1 MESQESSLSLEK
13 YWQVL
18 KRRWVPGLAIFF
30 PVFLLSLLSSS
41 LKKPTY
47 IAEGKLLFQRTDV
60 TSSLTGLGA
69 EISKLESVGQDTTSS
84 PLQTEAEIIRS
95 VPVVQ
100 KTIKRLKLQ
109 DNDGNLL
116 KYEEFLKNLTVND
129 IKKTD
134 VLQVSYKDSEPEKAA
149 KVVNTLI
156 SAYLEHN
163 VSSRRKAARAA
174 REFIQQQ
181 LPKAEAIVSK
191 AEAELANFREKNNVF
206 ALQEEA
212 SKSIESLRNLQS
224 QIGDIKTKL
233 ADISARS
240 QQIRQQLNVNSQQAL
255 DITSLNQ
262 AGGVQDIL
270 REVQQVESQLAS
282 RRTVLTDTHPEII
295 ALESKYNAL
304 KSLLQNRI
312 RQTLGTNGQQLD
324 GIDGRL
330 QVGDLKQQ
338 LAAELVNLEST
349 SLGLNSQI
357 AVLSELQTSYK
368 QRLENLPKLEQQQ
381 RQLERKIEA
390 AQSTYSLLLKKL
402 QEARIAENQNIGNA
416 SEVSEALVPQEPIS
430 SPLLNYLSASLLG
443 MLVSLATMYLLE
455 SQDKSIKTIEEA
467 KELTGLTLLGVIP
480 DFSKPKKSILSKQEV
495 EVAYPTLM
503 VRDAPRSPISE
514 AFRMLRANLKFMSA
528 DKELKVMVVTSS
540 VPQEG
545 KSTVAANLA
554 TSMAQMERRVLLIDG
569 DLHRPSQHHIWELPN
584 SEGLSNVIVG
594 QIEVMRAIK
603 KGMDNLDVLTCGAV
617 PPSPA
622 SLLDSKR
629 MASLIDSFRSY
640 YDYVIIDAPSLNLAA
655 DAATLGQMA
664 DGVLL
669 VVRPGVVDSV
679 NAAFACEML
688 EKSGQNVLGQVVNG
702 VVQKNERHM
711 NYYYK
716 EEYPEEKVTTVEAVK
731 L

>member
-1 MESQESSLSLEK
+1 MESQESSLSLDK

-18 KRRWVPGLAIFF
+18 KRRWVPGLAAFF

-41 LKKPTY
+41 LKKP
-47 IAEGKLLFQRTDV
+47 IFVAEGKLQFQRTNA
-60 TSSLTGLGA
+60 TSSLTEFGTNIG
-69 EISKLESVGQDTTSS
+69 KLESVAQDNTSN

-100 KTIKRLKLQ
+100 KTIRQLNLQ
-109 DNDGNLL
+109 DEDGTLL
-116 KYEEFLKNLTVND
+116 DYEDFLEKLTVSD

-134 VLQVSYKDSEPEKAA
+134 VLTVSYKDSEPQKAA
-149 KVVNTLI
+149 KVVNTLMA
-156 SAYLEHN
+156 AYLEHN
-163 VSSRRKAARAA
+163 VSSRRKAATSA
-174 REFIQQQ
+174 REFIETQ
-181 LPKAEAIVSK
+181 LPKAEAVVSK
-191 AEAELANFREKNNVF
+191 AEAQLARFREKNKVY

-212 SKSIESLRNLQS
+212 SQSLQVLGNLQN
-224 QIGDIKTKL
+224 QVGEIRIRL

-240 QQIRQQLNVNSQQAL
+240 QQIRKQLDVNSQQAL
-255 DITSLNQ
+255 QMTSLNQ
-262 AGGVQDIL
+262 AAGVQDIL
-270 REVQQVESQLAS
+270 KEVQQVEAQLAS
-282 RRTVLTDTHPEII
+282 RRTVLTNTHPEIL

-304 KSLLQNRI
+304 RNLLQNRI
-312 RQTLGTNGQQLD
+312 RRTVGTNAGQLD
-324 GIDGRL
+324 SRL
-330 QVGDLKQQ
+330 QEGELKQQ
-338 LAAELVNLEST
+338 LAGELVNLEST
-349 SLGLNSQI
+349 SLGLTNQL

-381 RQLERKIEA
+381 RELERKVEA

-402 QEARIAENQNIGNA
+402 QETSIAENQNIGNA
-416 SEVSEALVPQEPIS
+416 SRVSEALVPQEPVS
-430 SPLLNYLSASLLG
+430 SPLINYLSASLLG

-480 DFSKPKKSILSKQEV
+480 DFSKPKKSILGKQDSEAV
-495 EVAYPTLM
+495 YPTLM

-528 DKELKVMVVTSS
+528 DKELKVIVVTSS

-569 DLHRPSQHHIWELPN
+569 DLHRPFQHHIWELPN
-584 SEGLSNVIVG
+584 AQGLSNVIVG
-594 QIEVMRAIK
+594 QVEVMAAIK
-603 KGMDNLDVLTCGAV
+603 KGMDNLDVLTCGSV

-629 MASLIDSFRSY
+629 MASLIGSFRSY

-688 EKSGQNVLGQVVNG
+688 EKSGQKVLGQVVNG
-702 VVQKNERHM
+702 VVPKNERHI
-711 NYYYK
+711 NYYFR
-716 EEYPEEKVTTVEAVK
+716 EEYPEEKITTIDAVK
-731 L
+731 V

>member
-1 MESQESSLSLEK
+1 MESQESSLSVDK

-18 KRRWVPGLAIFF
+18 KRRCVPGLAAFF
-30 PVFLLSLLSSS
+30 PVFLLSLLSTS
-41 LKKPTY
+41 LKKPIY
-47 IAEGKLLFQRTDV
+47 VAEGKLQFQRTNA
-60 TSSLTGLGA
+60 TSSLTEFGTSIG
-69 EISKLESVGQDTTSS
+69 KLESVTQDNTSS

-100 KTIKRLKLQ
+100 KTIRKLNLK
-109 DNDGNLL
+109 DEDGTLL
-116 KYEEFLKNLTVND
+116 DYEDFLENLTVSD
-129 IKKTD
+129 IEKTD
-134 VLQVSYKDSEPEKAA
+134 VLKVSFKDSQPQKAA
-149 KVVNTLI
+149 QVVNTLMA
-156 SAYLEHN
+156 AYLEHN
-163 VSSRRKAARAA
+163 VSSRRKAAASA
-174 REFIQQQ
+174 RKFIEEQ
-181 LPKAEAIVSK
+181 LPKAEAVVSK
-191 AEAELANFREKNNVF
+191 AEADLASFREKNKVYS
-206 ALQEEA
+206 LQEEA
-212 SKSIESLRNLQS
+212 SQSIEVLGSLQN
-224 QIGDIKTKL
+224 QIGDIKIKL

-240 QQIRQQLNVNSQQAL
+240 QQIRNQLDINSQQAL
-255 DITSLNQ
+255 NMTSLNQ
-262 AGGVQDIL
+262 AAGVQDVL
-270 REVQQVESQLAS
+270 KEVQQLESQLAS
-282 RRTVLTDTHPEII
+282 RRTVLKNSHPEII

-304 KSLLQNRI
+304 RRLLQDRI
-312 RQTLGTNGQQLD
+312 RQTVGSDGQL
-324 GIDGRL
+324 DGRL
-330 QVGDLKQQ
+330 QEGELKQQ

-349 SLGLNSQI
+349 SLGLTNQL
-357 AVLSELQTSYK
+357 AVLSDLQTSYK

-381 RQLERKIEA
+381 RELERKVEA

-402 QEARIAENQNIGNA
+402 QETRIAENQNVGNA
-416 SEVSEALVPQEPIS
+416 NEVSQALVPQEPVS
-430 SPLLNYLSASLLG
+430 STLINYLSASLLG

-480 DFSKPKKSILSKQEV
+480 DFSRPKKPIIGRQES
-495 EVAYPTLM
+495 EAAYPTLM

-528 DKELKVMVVTSS
+528 DKELKVIVVTSS

-584 SEGLSNVIVG
+584 AQGLSNVIVG
-594 QIEVMRAIK
+594 QVEVMTAIR

-629 MASLIDSFRSY
+629 MASLIESFRSY

-669 VVRPGVVDSV
+669 VVRPGMVDSV

-702 VVQKNERHM
+702 VVPKNERHI
-711 NYYYK
+711 NYYFK
-716 EEYPEEKVTTVEAVK
+716 EEYPEEKVTTIDAVK
-731 L
+731 V

>member
-1 MESQESSLSLEK
+1 MESQESNLSLDK

-18 KRRWVPGLAIFF
+18 KRRCVPGLAAFF
-30 PVFLLSLLSSS
+30 PVFLLSLLSTS
-41 LKKPTY
+41 LKKPIY
-47 IAEGKLLFQRTDV
+47 IAEGKLQFQRTNA
-60 TSSLTGLGA
+60 TSSLTEFGTSIG
-69 EISKLESVGQDTTSS
+69 KLESVTENTSN

-100 KTIKRLKLQ
+100 KTIRELNLRDEDGKLIEYK
-109 DNDGNLL
+109 D
-116 KYEEFLKNLTVND
+116 FLDKLTVND
-129 IKKTD
+129 IEKTD
-134 VLQVSYKDSEPEKAA
+134 VLTVSYKDSQPQKAA
-149 KVVNTLI
+149 KVVNALMA
-156 SAYLEHN
+156 AYLEHN
-163 VSSRRKAARAA
+163 VSSRRKAAASA
-174 REFIQQQ
+174 RKFIEEQ
-181 LPKAEAIVSK
+181 LPKAEAVVSK
-191 AEAELANFREKNNVF
+191 AEADLAKFRENNKVY

-212 SKSIESLRNLQS
+212 NQSIEVLGNLQN
-224 QIGDIKTKL
+224 QVGEIKTRL

-240 QQIRQQLNVNSQQAL
+240 QQINNQLGINSQQAL
-255 DITSLNQ
+255 NMNSLNQ
-262 AGGVQDIL
+262 AAGVQDVL
-270 REVQQVESQLAS
+270 KEVQQLESQLAS
-282 RRTVLTDTHPEII
+282 RRTVLTDNHPEII
-295 ALESKYNAL
+295 ALENKYNAL
-304 KSLLQNRI
+304 RRLLQDRI
-312 RQTLGTNGQQLD
+312 RQTVGSN
-324 GIDGRL
+324 GRL
-330 QVGDLKQQ
+330 DDRLQEGELKQQ

-349 SLGLNSQI
+349 SLGLTNQL

-368 QRLENLPKLEQQQ
+368 ERLKNLPKLEQQQ
-381 RQLERKIEA
+381 RELERKVEA

-402 QEARIAENQNIGNA
+402 QETRIAENQNVGNA
-416 SEVSEALVPQEPIS
+416 SEVSQALVPQEPVS
-430 SPLLNYLSASLLG
+430 SPLINYLSASLLG
-443 MLVSLATMYLLE
+443 MLVSFATMYLLE

-467 KELTGLTLLGVIP
+467 KELTELTLLGVIP
-480 DFSKPKKSILSKQEV
+480 DFSKPKKSILGRQES
-495 EVAYPTLM
+495 EAAYPSLM
-503 VRDAPRSPISE
+503 VRYAPRSPISE

-528 DKELKVMVVTSS
+528 DKELKVIVVTSS

-584 SEGLSNVIVG
+584 AEGLSNVIVG
-594 QIEVMRAIK
+594 QVEVMAAIK

-629 MASLIDSFRSY
+629 MASLIESFRSY

-702 VVQKNERHM
+702 VVPKNERHI
-711 NYYYK
+711 NYYFK
-716 EEYPEEKVTTVEAVK
+716 EEYPDEKVTTVDAVK
-731 L
+731 V

>member
-1 MESQESSLSLEK
+1 MESQESSLSIDR

-18 KRRWVPGLAIFF
+18 KRRWVPGLAAFF

-41 LKKPTY
+41 LKKPTFV
-47 IAEGKLLFQRTDV
+47 AEGTLQFQRTNA
-60 TSSLTGLGA
+60 TSSLTEFGTNIG
-69 EISKLESVGQDTTSS
+69 KLESVAQDNTSS

-100 KTIKRLKLQ
+100 KTIRELNLRDK
-109 DNDGNLL
+109 DGTLVDY
-116 KYEEFLKNLTVND
+116 KDFLKNLTVSD

-134 VLQVSYKDSEPEKAA
+134 VLTVSYKDSEPQQAA
-149 KVVNTLI
+149 KVVNTLMA
-156 SAYLEHN
+156 AYLEHN
-163 VSSRRKAARAA
+163 VSSRRKAATSA
-174 REFIQQQ
+174 REFIEKQ
-181 LPKAEAIVSK
+181 LPKAEAVVSK
-191 AEAELANFREKNNVF
+191 AEAELANFKEKNKVY

-212 SKSIESLRNLQS
+212 TQSIEVLGNLQN
-224 QIGDIKTKL
+224 QIGQIKTKL

-240 QQIRQQLNVNSQQAL
+240 QQIRNQLNINSQQAL
-255 DITSLNQ
+255 NMTSLNQ
-262 AGGVQDIL
+262 AAGVQDVL
-270 REVQQVESQLAS
+270 KEVQQVESQLAS
-282 RRTVLTDTHPEII
+282 RRTVLTNTHPEII
-295 ALESKYNAL
+295 ALERKYNAL
-304 KSLLQNRI
+304 RRLLQDRI
-312 RQTLGTNGQQLD
+312 RKTVGSDGQLD
-324 GIDGRL
+324 DRL
-330 QVGDLKQQ
+330 QEGELKQQ
-338 LAAELVNLEST
+338 LAAELVNLESN
-349 SLGLNSQI
+349 SLGLTNQLG
-357 AVLSELQTSYK
+357 VLSELQTSYK
-368 QRLENLPKLEQQQ
+368 ERLKNLPKLELQQ
-381 RQLERKIEA
+381 RELERKVEA

-402 QEARIAENQNIGNA
+402 QETRIAENQNIGNA
-416 SEVSEALVPQEPIS
+416 SEVSQALVPQEPVS
-430 SPLLNYLSASLLG
+430 SPLINYLSASLLG

-467 KELTGLTLLGVIP
+467 KELTRLTLLGVIP
-480 DFSKPKKSILSKQEV
+480 DFSRPKKSILGRQEA
-495 EVAYPTLM
+495 EAAYPSLM

-528 DKELKVMVVTSS
+528 DKELKVIVVTSS

-584 SEGLSNVIVG
+584 AQGLSNVIVG
-594 QIEVMRAIK
+594 QVEVMAAIK

-629 MASLIDSFRSY
+629 MASLIESFRSY

-702 VVQKNERHM
+702 VVPKNERHI
-711 NYYYK
+711 NYYFK
-716 EEYPEEKVTTVEAVK
+716 EEYPEEKVTTIDAVK
-731 L
+731 VL

>member
-1 MESQESSLSLEK
+1 MESQESSLSLDK

-18 KRRWVPGLAIFF
+18 KRRWVPGLAAFF

-47 IAEGKLLFQRTDV
+47 VAEGTLQFQRTNV
-60 TSSLTGLGA
+60 TSSLTGFGTD
-69 EISKLESVGQDTTSS
+69 IGKLESVAQDNTSS

-100 KTIKRLKLQ
+100 KTIKQLNLKEK
-109 DNDGNLL
+109 DGTLL
-116 KYEEFLKNLTVND
+116 DYEDFLENLTVSD

-134 VLQVSYKDSEPEKAA
+134 VLQVSYKDSEPQKAA
-149 KVVNTLI
+149 KVVNTLMA
-156 SAYLEHN
+156 AYLEYN
-163 VSSRRKAARAA
+163 VSSHRKAATAA
-174 REFIQQQ
+174 REFIEKQ
-181 LPKAEAIVSK
+181 LPKAEAVVSK
-191 AEAELANFREKNNVF
+191 AEAELASFKEKNKVY

-212 SKSIESLRNLQS
+212 SQSIQALGNLQT
-224 QIGDIKTKL
+224 QVGDIKTKL
-233 ADISARS
+233 ADALARS
-240 QQIRQQLNVNSQQAL
+240 QQIRNQLNVTTQQAL
-255 DITSLNQ
+255 NMTSLNQ
-262 AGGVQDIL
+262 AAGVQDVL
-270 REVQQVESQLAS
+270 KEVQQVESQLAS
-282 RRTVLTDTHPEII
+282 RRTVLTNTHPEII
-295 ALESKYNAL
+295 ALENKYSAL
-304 KSLLQNRI
+304 KRLLQNRI
-312 RQTLGTNGQQLD
+312 GRTVGTNGQQF
-324 GIDGRL
+324 DGRL
-330 QVGDLKQQ
+330 QEGELKQQ
-338 LAAELVNLEST
+338 LAGELVNLEST
-349 SLGLNSQI
+349 SLGLTNQLG
-357 AVLSELQTSYK
+357 VLSELQTAYK
-368 QRLENLPKLEQQQ
+368 QRLESLPKLEQQQ
-381 RQLERKIEA
+381 RELERKVEA

-402 QEARIAENQNIGNA
+402 QETSIAENQNIGNA
-416 SEVSEALVPQEPIS
+416 SEVSEALVPQEPVS
-430 SPLLNYLSASLLG
+430 SPLINYLSASLLG
-443 MLVSLATMYLLE
+443 MLVSLATMYVLE

-480 DFSKPKKSILSKQEV
+480 DFSKPKKSIFDKQDSEL
-495 EVAYPTLM
+495 AYPTLM

-528 DKELKVMVVTSS
+528 DKELKVIVVTSS

-584 SEGLSNVIVG
+584 AQGLSNVIVG
-594 QIEVMRAIK
+594 QVEVMAAIK

-629 MASLIDSFRSY
+629 MASLIQSFRSY

-669 VVRPGVVDSV
+669 VLRPGVVDSV

-702 VVQKNERHM
+702 VVPNNDRHI

-716 EEYPEEKVTTVEAVK
+716 EEYPEEKITTIDAVK
-731 L
+731 V

>member
-1 MESQESSLSLEK
+1 MESQESSLSLDK

-18 KRRWVPGLAIFF
+18 KRRWVPGLAAFF

-47 IAEGKLLFQRTDV
+47 IAEGKLLFQRIDS
-60 TSSLTGLGA
+60 TSSLTGVGT
-69 EISKLESVGQDTTSS
+69 EIGKLESVAQDNKSS
-84 PLQTEAEIIRS
+84 PLQTEAEVIRS

-100 KTIKRLKLQ
+100 KTINQLNLRGK
-109 DNDGNLL
+109 DGKTLE
-116 KYEEFLKNLTVND
+116 YEDFLEKLTVKG
-129 IKKTD
+129 IAKTD
-134 VLQVSYKDSEPEKAA
+134 VLQVSYKDNEAQQAA
-149 KVVNTLI
+149 KVVNTLM

-163 VSSRRKAARAA
+163 VSSRRKAATSA
-174 REFIQQQ
+174 REFIEKQ
-181 LPKAEAIVSK
+181 LPQAEAVVSK
-191 AEAELANFREKNNVF
+191 AEAELARFKEKNKVY
-206 ALQEEA
+206 ALEEEA
-212 SKSIESLRNLQS
+212 TKAIEVLGNLQT
-224 QIGDIKTKL
+224 QIGEIKTKL

-240 QQIRQQLNVNSQQAL
+240 QQIRNQLNINSHLAL
-255 DITSLNQ
+255 KMTSLNQ
-262 AGGVQDIL
+262 AAGVQDIL
-270 REVQQVESQLAS
+270 KEVQQVESQLIA
-282 RRTVLTDTHPEII
+282 RRTILKNTHPEII
-295 ALESKYNAL
+295 ALESKFSAL

-312 RQTLGTNGQQLD
+312 RQTVGTDAAIEL
-324 GIDGRL
+324 DGRL
-330 QVGDLKQQ
+330 QEGQLKQQ
-338 LAAELVNLEST
+338 LAGELVNLEST
-349 SLGLNSQI
+349 SVGLTNQL

-368 QRLENLPKLEQQQ
+368 QRLENLPKLELQQ
-381 RQLERKIEA
+381 RELQRKVEA

-402 QEARIAENQNIGNA
+402 QETSIAENQNIGNA
-416 SEVSEALVPQEPIS
+416 SKVSEALVPEEPVS
-430 SPLLNYLSASLLG
+430 SPLINYLSASLLG

-455 SQDKSIKTIEEA
+455 SQDKSIKTVEEA
-467 KELTGLTLLGVIP
+467 NELTGLTLLGVIP
-480 DFSKPKKSILSKQEV
+480 DFSKPKKSILSKKEL
-495 EVAYPTLM
+495 EPAYPTLM

-528 DKELKVMVVTSS
+528 DKELKVIVVTSS

-584 SEGLSNVIVG
+584 AQGLSNVIVG
-594 QIEVMRAIK
+594 QVEVMAAIK
-603 KGMDNLDVLTCGAV
+603 KGMDNLDVITCGSV

-629 MASLIDSFRSY
+629 MASLVESFRSY

-702 VVQKNERHM
+702 VVPKNERHI
-711 NYYYK
+711 NYYYTQ
-716 EEYPEEKVTTVEAVK
+716 EYPADNMTTIEAVK
-731 L
+731 I

>member
-1 MESQESSLSLEK
+1 MESQESNLSLDK

-18 KRRWVPGLAIFF
+18 KRRCVPGLAAFF
-30 PVFLLSLLSSS
+30 PVFLLSLLSTS
-41 LKKPTY
+41 LKKPIY
-47 IAEGKLLFQRTDV
+47 IAEGKLQFQRTNA
-60 TSSLTGLGA
+60 TSSLTEFGTSIG
-69 EISKLESVGQDTTSS
+69 KLESVTENTSN

-100 KTIKRLKLQ
+100 KTIRELNLRDEDGKLIEYK
-109 DNDGNLL
+109 D
-116 KYEEFLKNLTVND
+116 FLDKLTVND
-129 IKKTD
+129 IEKTD
-134 VLQVSYKDSEPEKAA
+134 VLTVSYKDSQPQKAA
-149 KVVNTLI
+149 KVVNALMA
-156 SAYLEHN
+156 AYLEHN
-163 VSSRRKAARAA
+163 VSSRRKAAASA
-174 REFIQQQ
+174 RKFIEEQ
-181 LPKAEAIVSK
+181 LPKAEAVVSK
-191 AEAELANFREKNNVF
+191 AEADLAKFRENNKVY

-212 SKSIESLRNLQS
+212 NQSIEVLGNLQN
-224 QIGDIKTKL
+224 QVGEIKTRL

-240 QQIRQQLNVNSQQAL
+240 QQINNQLGINSQQAL
-255 DITSLNQ
+255 NMNSLNQ
-262 AGGVQDIL
+262 AAGVQDVL
-270 REVQQVESQLAS
+270 KEVQQLESQLAS
-282 RRTVLTDTHPEII
+282 RRTVLTDNHPEII
-295 ALESKYNAL
+295 ALENKYNAL
-304 KSLLQNRI
+304 RRLLQDRI
-312 RQTLGTNGQQLD
+312 RQTVGSN
-324 GIDGRL
+324 GRL
-330 QVGDLKQQ
+330 DDRLQEGELKQQ

-349 SLGLNSQI
+349 SLGLTNQL

-368 QRLENLPKLEQQQ
+368 ERLKNLPKLEQQQ
-381 RQLERKIEA
+381 RELERKVEA

-402 QEARIAENQNIGNA
+402 QETRIAENQNVGNA
-416 SEVSEALVPQEPIS
+416 SEVSQALVPQEPVS
-430 SPLLNYLSASLLG
+430 SPLINYLSASLLG
-443 MLVSLATMYLLE
+443 MLVSFATMYLLE

-467 KELTGLTLLGVIP
+467 KELTELTLLGVIP
-480 DFSKPKKSILSKQEV
+480 DFSKPKKSILGRQES
-495 EVAYPTLM
+495 EAAYPSLM

-528 DKELKVMVVTSS
+528 DKELKVIVVTSS

-584 SEGLSNVIVG
+584 AEGLSNVIVG
-594 QIEVMRAIK
+594 QVEVMAAIK

-629 MASLIDSFRSY
+629 MASLIESFRSY

-702 VVQKNERHM
+702 VVPKNERHI
-711 NYYYK
+711 NYYFK
-716 EEYPEEKVTTVEAVK
+716 EEYPDEKVTTVDAVK
-731 L
+731 V

>member
-1 MESQESSLSLEK
+1 MESQESNLSLDK

-18 KRRWVPGLAIFF
+18 KRRCVPGLAAFF
-30 PVFLLSLLSSS
+30 PVFLLSLLSTS
-41 LKKPTY
+41 LKKPIY
-47 IAEGKLLFQRTDV
+47 VAEGKLQFQRTNA
-60 TSSLTGLGA
+60 TSSLTEFGTSIG
-69 EISKLESVGQDTTSS
+69 KLESVTENTSN

-100 KTIKRLKLQ
+100 KTIRELNLRDEDGKLIEYK
-109 DNDGNLL
+109 D
-116 KYEEFLKNLTVND
+116 FLDKLTVND
-129 IKKTD
+129 IEKTD
-134 VLQVSYKDSEPEKAA
+134 VLTVSYKDSQPQKAA
-149 KVVNTLI
+149 KVVNALMA
-156 SAYLEHN
+156 AYLEHN
-163 VSSRRKAARAA
+163 VSSRRKAAASA
-174 REFIQQQ
+174 RKFIEEQ

-191 AEAELANFREKNNVF
+191 AEADLANFRQKNKVY

-212 SKSIESLRNLQS
+212 NQSIEVLGNLQN
-224 QIGDIKTKL
+224 QVGEIKTRL
-233 ADISARS
+233 ADISART
-240 QQIRQQLNVNSQQAL
+240 QQIKNQLGVNSQQAL
-255 DITSLNQ
+255 SMNSLNQ
-262 AGGVQDIL
+262 AAGVQDVL
-270 REVQQVESQLAS
+270 KEVQQLESQLAS
-282 RRTVLTDTHPEII
+282 RRTVLKNTHPEII

-304 KSLLQNRI
+304 RRLLQDRI
-312 RQTLGTNGQQLD
+312 RQTVGSNGQLD
-324 GIDGRL
+324 DRL
-330 QVGDLKQQ
+330 QEGELKQQ

-349 SLGLNSQI
+349 SLGLTNQL

-368 QRLENLPKLEQQQ
+368 ERLKNLPKLEQQQ
-381 RQLERKIEA
+381 RELERKVEA

-402 QEARIAENQNIGNA
+402 QETRIAENQNVGNA
-416 SEVSEALVPQEPIS
+416 SEVSQALVPQEPVS
-430 SPLLNYLSASLLG
+430 SPLINYLSASLLG
-443 MLVSLATMYLLE
+443 MLVSFATMYLLE

-467 KELTGLTLLGVIP
+467 KELTELTLLGVIP
-480 DFSKPKKSILSKQEV
+480 DFSKPKKSILGRQES
-495 EVAYPTLM
+495 EAAYPSLM

-528 DKELKVMVVTSS
+528 DEELKVIVVTSS

-584 SEGLSNVIVG
+584 AQGLSNVIVG
-594 QIEVMRAIK
+594 QVEVMAAIK
-603 KGMDNLDVLTCGAV
+603 KGMDNLDILTCGAV

-629 MASLIDSFRSY
+629 MASLIESFRSY

-702 VVQKNERHM
+702 VVPKNERHI
-711 NYYYK
+711 NYYFK
-716 EEYPEEKVTTVEAVK
+716 EEYPEEKVTTVDAVK
-731 L
+731 V

>member
-1 MESQESSLSLEK
+1 MESQESNLSLDK

-18 KRRWVPGLAIFF
+18 KRRCVPGLAAFF
-30 PVFLLSLLSSS
+30 PVFLLSLLSTS
-41 LKKPTY
+41 LKKPIY
-47 IAEGKLLFQRTDV
+47 IAEGKLQFQRTNA
-60 TSSLTGLGA
+60 TSSLTEFGTSIG
-69 EISKLESVGQDTTSS
+69 KLESVTENTSN

-100 KTIKRLKLQ
+100 KTIRELNLRDEDGKLIEYK
-109 DNDGNLL
+109 D
-116 KYEEFLKNLTVND
+116 FLDKLTVND
-129 IKKTD
+129 IEKTD
-134 VLQVSYKDSEPEKAA
+134 VLTVSYKDSQPQKAA
-149 KVVNTLI
+149 KVVNALMA
-156 SAYLEHN
+156 AYLEHN
-163 VSSRRKAARAA
+163 VSSRRKAAASA
-174 REFIQQQ
+174 RKFIEEQ
-181 LPKAEAIVSK
+181 LPKAEAVVSK
-191 AEAELANFREKNNVF
+191 AEADLAKFRENNKVY

-212 SKSIESLRNLQS
+212 NQSIEVLGNLQN
-224 QIGDIKTKL
+224 QVGEIKTRL

-240 QQIRQQLNVNSQQAL
+240 QQINNQLGINSQQAL
-255 DITSLNQ
+255 NMNSLNQ
-262 AGGVQDIL
+262 AAGVQDVL
-270 REVQQVESQLAS
+270 KEVQQLESQLAS
-282 RRTVLTDTHPEII
+282 RRTVLTDNHPEII
-295 ALESKYNAL
+295 ALENKYNAL
-304 KSLLQNRI
+304 RRLLQDRI
-312 RQTLGTNGQQLD
+312 RQTVGSN
-324 GIDGRL
+324 GRL
-330 QVGDLKQQ
+330 DDRLQEGELKQQ

-349 SLGLNSQI
+349 SLGLTNQL

-368 QRLENLPKLEQQQ
+368 ERLKNLPKLEQQQ
-381 RQLERKIEA
+381 RELERKVEA

-402 QEARIAENQNIGNA
+402 QETRIAENQNVGNA
-416 SEVSEALVPQEPIS
+416 SEVSQALVPQEPVS
-430 SPLLNYLSASLLG
+430 SPLINYLSASLLG
-443 MLVSLATMYLLE
+443 MLVSFATMYLLE

-467 KELTGLTLLGVIP
+467 KELTELTLLGVIP
-480 DFSKPKKSILSKQEV
+480 DFSKPKKSILGRQES
-495 EVAYPTLM
+495 EAAYPSLM
-503 VRDAPRSPISE
+503 VRAAPRSPISE

-528 DKELKVMVVTSS
+528 DKELKVIVVTSS

-584 SEGLSNVIVG
+584 AEGLSNVIVG
-594 QIEVMRAIK
+594 QVEVMAAIK

-629 MASLIDSFRSY
+629 MASLIESFRSY

-702 VVQKNERHM
+702 VVPKNERHI
-711 NYYYK
+711 NYYFK
-716 EEYPEEKVTTVEAVK
+716 EEYPDEKVTTVDAVK
-731 L
+731 V

>member
-18 KRRWVPGLAIFF
+18 KRRWVPGLAVFF

-60 TSSLTGLGA
+60 TSSLTGLGT

-109 DNDGNLL
+109 DNNGNLL
-116 KYEEFLKNLTVND
+116 KYEDFLKNLTVSD

-134 VLQVSYKDSEPEKAA
+134 VLQVSYKDSEPQKAA
-149 KVVNTLI
+149 RVVNTLM

-163 VSSRRKAARAA
+163 VSSRRKAAKAA
-174 REFIQQQ
+174 REFIEQQ

-240 QQIRQQLNVNSQQAL
+240 QQIRQQLNANPQQAL

-270 REVQQVESQLAS
+270 KEVQQVESQLAS

-295 ALESKYNAL
+295 ALENKFNAL
-304 KSLLQNRI
+304 KRLLQNRI
-312 RQTLGTNGQQLD
+312 RQTVGTNGQNID

-338 LAAELVNLEST
+338 LASELVNLEST
-349 SLGLNSQI
+349 SLGLNNQL

-416 SEVSEALVPQEPIS
+416 SEVSEALVPQEPVS

-495 EVAYPTLM
+495 EAAYPTLM

-528 DKELKVMVVTSS
+528 DKELKVIVVTSS

-569 DLHRPSQHHIWELPN
+569 DLHRPCQHHIWELPN

-716 EEYPEEKVTTVEAVK
+716 EEYPEEKVTTVEA
-731 L
+731 LRL

>member
-1 MESQESSLSLEK
+1 MESQESSLSLDK

-18 KRRWVPGLAIFF
+18 KRRWVPGLAAFF

-47 IAEGKLLFQRTDV
+47 VAEGKLQFQRTNA
-60 TSSLTGLGA
+60 TSSLTEFGTNIG
-69 EISKLESVGQDTTSS
+69 KLESVAQDNTSS

-100 KTIKRLKLQ
+100 KTIKQLNLTEK
-109 DNDGNLL
+109 DGTILE
-116 KYEEFLKNLTVND
+116 YEDFLENLTVSD

-134 VLQVSYKDSEPEKAA
+134 VLTVSYKDSQPQQAA
-149 KVVNTLI
+149 QVVNTLMA
-156 SAYLEHN
+156 AYLEHN
-163 VSSRRKAARAA
+163 VSSRRKTATAA
-174 REFIQQQ
+174 REFIEKQ
-181 LPKAEAIVSK
+181 LPKAEAVVNK
-191 AEAELANFREKNNVF
+191 AEAELASFREKNKVY

-212 SKSIESLRNLQS
+212 SQSIQVLGNLQN
-224 QIGDIKTKL
+224 QVGEIKTKL

-240 QQIRQQLNVNSQQAL
+240 QQIRNQLDVNPQQAL
-255 DITSLNQ
+255 NMTSLNQ
-262 AGGVQDIL
+262 AAGVQDVL
-270 REVQQVESQLAS
+270 KEVQQVESQLAS
-282 RRTVLTDTHPEII
+282 RRTVLTNTHPEII
-295 ALESKYNAL
+295 ALENKYNAL
-304 KSLLQNRI
+304 KRLLQDRI
-312 RQTLGTNGQQLD
+312 RRTVGTNGQL
-324 GIDGRL
+324 DGRL
-330 QVGDLKQQ
+330 QEGELKQQ

-349 SLGLNSQI
+349 SLGLNNQL

-368 QRLENLPKLEQQQ
+368 KRLENLPKLQQQQ
-381 RQLERKIEA
+381 RQLERKVEA

-402 QEARIAENQNIGNA
+402 QETRIAENQNIGNA
-416 SEVSEALVPQEPIS
+416 SKVSEALIPQEPVS
-430 SPLLNYLSASLLG
+430 SPLINYLSASLLG
-443 MLVSLATMYLLE
+443 MLVSLATMYILE

-480 DFSKPKKSILSKQEV
+480 DFSKPKKSILSKQDLEA
-495 EVAYPTLM
+495 AYPSLM

-528 DKELKVMVVTSS
+528 DKELKVIVVTSS

-584 SEGLSNVIVG
+584 AQGLSNVIVG
-594 QIEVMRAIK
+594 QVEVMSAIK

-629 MASLIDSFRSY
+629 MASLIESFRSY

-702 VVQKNERHM
+702 VVPNNERHI
-711 NYYYK
+711 NYYFK
-716 EEYPEEKVTTVEAVK
+716 EEYPEEKVTTIDAVK
-731 L
+731 V

>member
-1 MESQESSLSLEK
+1 MESQESSLSLDK

-18 KRRWVPGLAIFF
+18 KRRWVPGLAAFF

-41 LKKPTY
+41 LKKPTFV
-47 IAEGKLLFQRTDV
+47 AEGKLQFQRTNAS
-60 TSSLTGLGA
+60 SSLTEFGTNIG
-69 EISKLESVGQDTTSS
+69 KLESVAQDNTSS

-100 KTIKRLKLQ
+100 KTIRQLNLQ
-109 DNDGNLL
+109 DKDGTLL
-116 KYEEFLKNLTVND
+116 DYEDFLEKLTVSD

-134 VLQVSYKDSEPEKAA
+134 VLTVSYKDSEPQKAA
-149 KVVNTLI
+149 KVVNTLMA
-156 SAYLEHN
+156 AYLEHN
-163 VSSRRKAARAA
+163 VSSRRKAATSA
-174 REFIQQQ
+174 REFIETQ
-181 LPKAEAIVSK
+181 LPQAEAVAK
-191 AEAELANFREKNNVF
+191 QAEAELASFKEKNKVY

-212 SKSIESLRNLQS
+212 SQSIQVLGNLQN
-224 QIGDIKTKL
+224 QVGEIKTKL

-240 QQIRQQLNVNSQQAL
+240 QQIRRQLDVNPQQAL
-255 DITSLNQ
+255 NMTSLNQ
-262 AGGVQDIL
+262 AAGVQDVL
-270 REVQQVESQLAS
+270 KEVQQVESQLAS
-282 RRTVLTDTHPEII
+282 RRTVLTNTHPEII
-295 ALESKYNAL
+295 ALESKYSAL
-304 KSLLQNRI
+304 KRLLQDRI
-312 RQTLGTNGQQLD
+312 RRTVGTDAGQL
-324 GIDGRL
+324 DGRL
-330 QVGDLKQQ
+330 QEGELKQQ
-338 LAAELVNLEST
+338 LAGELVNLEST
-349 SLGLNSQI
+349 SLGLTNQL

-368 QRLENLPKLEQQQ
+368 KRLESLPKLEQQQ
-381 RQLERKIEA
+381 RELERKVEA

-402 QEARIAENQNIGNA
+402 QETRIAENQNIGNA
-416 SEVSEALVPQEPIS
+416 SEVSKALVPKEPVS
-430 SPLLNYLSASLLG
+430 SPLINYLSASLLG

-480 DFSKPKKSILSKQEV
+480 DFSKPKKSILGKQDS

-528 DKELKVMVVTSS
+528 DKELKVIVVTSS

-584 SEGLSNVIVG
+584 AQGLSNVIVG
-594 QIEVMRAIK
+594 QVEVMAAIK

-629 MASLIDSFRSY
+629 MASLIESFRSY

-669 VVRPGVVDSV
+669 VLRPGVVDSV

-702 VVQKNERHM
+702 VVPNNERHI
-711 NYYYK
+711 NYYFK
-716 EEYPEEKVTTVEAVK
+716 EEYPEENVTTIDAVRV
-731 L
+731 